1 MKRFDKILTD
11 IQEVLLP
18 HKTHSDIMENET
30 PETELM
36 EYKKDFLD
44 MNIGS
49 LRAIMKHAQS
59 ILEAVEGNDPTT
71 KENLTESWLQGKIAI
86 TEDYMRTIH
95 DFVKYVPS
103 DDDKSVAGCGC
114 GGNKK
119 QPPKDFKAKVADEK
133 TDTPQVRIAPVKE
146 TEAETEKKD

>member
-11 IQEVLLP
+11 IQKVLLS
-18 HKTHSDIMENET
+18 HKIYSDEMENET

-36 EYKKDFLD
+36 EYKSESLE
-44 MNIGS
+44 MSLGS
-49 LRAIMKHAQS
+49 LKK
-59 ILEAVEGNDPTT
+59 ILNNVSDILNNSDLDRV
-71 KENLTESWLQGKIAI
+71 KENLTEPWVQGMIAVVDDNI
-86 TEDYMRTIH
+86 STIH

-119 QPPKDFKAKVADEK
+119 QPPKDFKAKVSDEK
-133 TDTPQVRIAPVKE
+133 PDTPQVRIAPVKE
-146 TEAETEKKD
+146 TEAEIEKKE